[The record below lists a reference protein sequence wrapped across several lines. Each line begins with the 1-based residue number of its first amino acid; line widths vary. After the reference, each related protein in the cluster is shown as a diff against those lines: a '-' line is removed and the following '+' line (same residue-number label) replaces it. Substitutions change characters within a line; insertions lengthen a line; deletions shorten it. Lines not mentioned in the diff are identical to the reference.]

1 MTAADSR
8 QRLPAVI
15 LLSGR
20 GSNMRVIAEQ
30 ASTGSL
36 AIEVRAVMS
45 DRPDAAGLETA
56 RQLGIDAAVIAPRPG
71 SERSAYDRELAA
83 AIRERQPGLVVLAGF
98 MRVLSPGFVAEFLGR
113 LLNIHPSLLPKYRG
127 LHTHARVLAAR
138 EAEHG
143 ASVHFVTPELD
154 AGPVVIQGRVPIL
167 PGDDEKTLAA
177 RVQRVEHRIYPEA
190 ISWIAGGRLDWNG
203 GHVLFDGAPLTAPR
217 LIDDTGA

>member
-1 MTAADSR
+1 LTAADSR